1 MKEGSEYCRG
11 IHWCWTVLGL
21 LVGFTLLVEGQV
33 DPFLSVLLF

>member
-1 MKEGSEYCRG
+1 MWQRDPLVLGSA
-11 IHWCWTVLGL
+11 GL